1 MHDLDRTQ
9 LEAPDSGGEFEAMGD
24 EFEFSYESDQE
35 YETAGLEGEEVLSEM
50 DEMELANEFLEIE
63 SEEELDQFIGKLF
76 KKIGAAAKKV
86 IRSPLGK
93 QIGGILKGAAKQVL
107 PLAGKA
113 IGGAFGGPVGAAI
126 GGKLASG
133 AGSLLGL
140 ELEGLSPEDREF
152 EAARQF
158 IRFASATVANAASAP
173 PAQPAPAA
181 ARSAAAAAA
190 RRHAPGLLRGKS
202 PAASTGAGRR
212 MGRWVRRGNRIILFG
227 V

>member
-9 LEAPDSGGEFEAMGD
+9 LEADGSGEFESLGD
-24 EFEFSYESDQE
+24 EFEYSYESDNE
-35 YETAGLEGEEVLSEM
+35 FESAGLEGEDVLSEL
-50 DEMELANEFLEIE
+50 DEMELAGDMLEIE

-86 IRSPLGK
+86 VRSPLGK
-93 QIGGILKGAAKQVL
+93 HIGGFLKGAAKKVL

-133 AGSLLGL
+133 AGDLLGL

-152 EAARQF
+152 EVARQF
-158 IRFASATVANAASAP
+158 VRFASATVKNAAAAP
-173 PAQPAPAA
+173 PTQPPSVA
-181 ARSAAAAAA
+181 ARSAVASAA
-190 RRHAPGLLRGKS
+190 RRHAPGLIRGNGRTS
-202 PAASTGAGRR
+202 YAGHGRR
-212 MGRWVRRGNRIILFG
+212 TGKWIRRGNRIIIFG